1 MFLASRCGCYPR
13 VCLVQAASRGSS
25 MYLRRFKIA
34 TRTLACFAVMVLL
47 VLGLGIF
54 SLAQLSSIRAK
65 GLEIEN
71 DSLPGIALGDAIA
84 LAFSN
89 TRYDVMKMLSAR
101 SADQLV
107 QARDELMQ
115 RESVFAKAIEAY
127 QPFIDS
133 PGERELIEGV
143 DTTFKD
149 YARHAEQVHAL
160 ITAGQEDAGRLLA
173 WNEMAGIAKSLMAQL
188 EGLKQLNDASQS
200 EASTGA
206 SHTYATA
213 NRVTLFTMGSALL
226 VTLILAWRLT
236 VSLSGPIRQALA
248 ASEMIAAG
256 DLRIAHIESLGSD
269 EAALLL
275 QSIVRMRENL
285 RNTLSH
291 VGQAAGQV
299 FTATEELNILMRDN
313 NADLRVQNSEIEM
326 SAAAVT
332 EMSQAVQE
340 VTRNAVSTS
349 EESKASAR
357 AAQEGQG
364 ELGLTVGSIK
374 QLTEDVQQATDQAQ
388 LLAVRTLEIS
398 KVLEVIRSVS
408 EQTNLLALNAAIE
421 AARAGDA
428 GRGFDVVV
436 ADEVR
441 ALAHRT
447 SASTREIESM
457 IEHVQQGTQ
466 NTVAALS
473 LSREQ
478 AHRTKAQAELANAAL
493 ASIANSVMIIDD
505 RNLVIAS
512 ACEEQTQVAREVDSN
527 LVRIRDL
534 AAQSATRADKTAH
547 ASQLLAELA
556 NGLNERLRHFQL

>member
-1 MFLASRCGCYPR
+1 
-13 VCLVQAASRGSS
+13 
-25 MYLRRFKIA
+25 
-34 TRTLACFAVMVLL
+34 MVLL
-47 VLGLGIF
+47 VLGLGMF

-143 DTTFKD
+143 DKAFKD

-188 EGLKQLNDASQS
+188 ESLKQLNDASQS

-213 NRVTLFTMGSALL
+213 NRVTLLTMVSALL

-291 VGQAAGQV
+291 VGQAAGQL

-428 GRGFDVVV
+428 GRGFAVV

-447 SASTREIESM
+447 SDSTREIESM
-457 IEHVQQGTQ
+457 IEHVQQGTHD
-466 NTVAALS
+466 TVAALS

-512 ACEEQTQVAREVDSN
+512 ACEEQTQVAREVDNN

-534 AAQSATRADKTAH
+534 PAQSAIRADKTTS

>member
-1 MFLASRCGCYPR
+1 
-13 VCLVQAASRGSS
+13 

-34 TRTLACFAVMVLL
+34 ARTLACFAVMVLL
-47 VLGLGIF
+47 VLGLGMF

-143 DTTFKD
+143 DKAFKD

-188 EGLKQLNDASQS
+188 ESLKQLNDASQS

-213 NRVTLFTMGSALL
+213 NRVTLLTMVSALL

-291 VGQAAGQV
+291 VGQAAGQL

-428 GRGFDVVV
+428 GRGFAVV

-447 SASTREIESM
+447 SDSTREIESM
-457 IEHVQQGTQ
+457 IEHVQQGTHD
-466 NTVAALS
+466 TVAALS

-512 ACEEQTQVAREVDSN
+512 ACEEQTQVAREVDNN

-534 AAQSATRADKTAH
+534 AAQSAIRADKTTS

>member
-1 MFLASRCGCYPR
+1 MS
-13 VCLVQAASRGSS
+13 
-25 MYLRRFKIA
+25 LRRFKIA
-34 TRTLACFAVMVLL
+34 TRTLACFAIMVLL
-47 VLGLGIF
+47 VLGLGVF
-54 SLAQLSSIRAK
+54 NLVQLSSIRAK

-101 SADQLV
+101 TAEQRV

-115 RESVFAKAIEAY
+115 RESAFAKAIDAY
-127 QPFIDS
+127 RPFIDS
-133 PGERELIEGV
+133 PGERDLVEGV
-143 DTTFKD
+143 EKTFRD
-149 YARHAEQVHAL
+149 YAGHAEQVYAM

-173 WNEMAGIAKSLMAQL
+173 WNEMANTAKSLMGQL
-188 EGLKQLNDASQS
+188 EDLKQLNDASQV
-200 EASTGA
+200 EASTSA

-213 NRVTLFTMGSALL
+213 NRVTLFTMGFALM

-256 DLRIAHIESLGSD
+256 DLRIEHIDSRGSD

-275 QSIVRMRENL
+275 QSMVRMRENL
-285 RNTLSH
+285 RHTLSH
-291 VGQAAGQV
+291 VGQVAGQL
-299 FTATEELNILMRDN
+299 FAATEELNILMRDN

-349 EESKASAR
+349 EESRASAR
-357 AAQEGQG
+357 AAREGQG
-364 ELGLTVGSIK
+364 ELGLTVGSIT
-374 QLTEDVQQATDQAQ
+374 QLTEDVQQATRQAQ
-388 LLAVRTLEIS
+388 LLAVSTLEIS

-428 GRGFDVVV
+428 GRGFAVV

-447 SASTREIESM
+447 SDSTREIESM
-457 IEHVQQGTQ
+457 IEHVQKGTQ
-466 NTVAALS
+466 DTVTALS

-493 ASIANSVMIIDD
+493 ASIASSVMIIDD

-534 AAQSATRADKTAH
+534 AAQSATRADKTTS
-547 ASQLLAELA
+547 ASQILAELA

>member
-1 MFLASRCGCYPR
+1 MS
-13 VCLVQAASRGSS
+13 
-25 MYLRRFKIA
+25 LRRFKIA
-34 TRTLACFAVMVLL
+34 TRTLACFAIMVLL
-47 VLGLGIF
+47 VLGLGVF
-54 SLAQLSSIRAK
+54 NLVQLSSIRAK

-101 SADQLV
+101 TAEQRV

-115 RESVFAKAIEAY
+115 RESAFAKAIDAY
-127 QPFIDS
+127 RPFIDS
-133 PGERELIEGV
+133 PGERDLVEGV
-143 DTTFKD
+143 EKTFRD
-149 YARHAEQVHAL
+149 YAGHAEQVHAM

-173 WNEMAGIAKSLMAQL
+173 WNEMANTAKSLMGQL
-188 EGLKQLNDASQS
+188 EDLKQLNDASQV
-200 EASTGA
+200 EASTSA

-213 NRVTLFTMGSALL
+213 NRVTLFTMGFALM

-256 DLRIAHIESLGSD
+256 DLRIEHIDSRGSD

-275 QSIVRMRENL
+275 QSMVRMRENL
-285 RNTLSH
+285 RHTLSH
-291 VGQAAGQV
+291 VGQVAGQL
-299 FTATEELNILMRDN
+299 FAATEELNILMRDN

-349 EESKASAR
+349 EESRASAR
-357 AAQEGQG
+357 AAREGQG
-364 ELGLTVGSIK
+364 ELGLTVGSIT
-374 QLTEDVQQATDQAQ
+374 QLTEDVQQATRQAQ
-388 LLAVRTLEIS
+388 LLAVSTLEIS

-428 GRGFDVVV
+428 GRGFAVV

-447 SASTREIESM
+447 SDSTREIESM
-457 IEHVQQGTQ
+457 IEHVQKGTQ
-466 NTVAALS
+466 DTVTALS

-493 ASIANSVMIIDD
+493 ASIASSVMIIDD

-534 AAQSATRADKTAH
+534 AAQSATRADKTTS
-547 ASQLLAELA
+547 ASQILAELA

>member
-1 MFLASRCGCYPR
+1 MS
-13 VCLVQAASRGSS
+13 
-25 MYLRRFKIA
+25 LRRFKIA
-34 TRTLACFAVMVLL
+34 TRTLACFAIMVLL
-47 VLGLGIF
+47 VLGLGVF
-54 SLAQLSSIRAK
+54 NLVQLSSIRAK

-101 SADQLV
+101 TAEQRV

-115 RESVFAKAIEAY
+115 RESAFAKAIDAY
-127 QPFIDS
+127 RPFIDS
-133 PGERELIEGV
+133 PGERDLVEGV
-143 DTTFKD
+143 EKTFRD
-149 YARHAEQVHAL
+149 YAGHAEQVHAM

-173 WNEMAGIAKSLMAQL
+173 WNEMANTAKSLMGQL
-188 EGLKQLNDASQS
+188 EDLKQLNDASQV
-200 EASTGA
+200 EASTSA

-213 NRVTLFTMGSALL
+213 NRVTLFTMGFALM

-256 DLRIAHIESLGSD
+256 DLRIEHIDSRGSD

-275 QSIVRMRENL
+275 QSMVRMRENL
-285 RNTLSH
+285 RHTLSH
-291 VGQAAGQV
+291 VGQVARQLFA
-299 FTATEELNILMRDN
+299 ATEELNILMRDN

-332 EMSQAVQE
+332 EMRQAVQE

-349 EESKASAR
+349 EESRASAR
-357 AAQEGQG
+357 AAREGQG
-364 ELGLTVGSIK
+364 ELGLTVGSIT
-374 QLTEDVQQATDQAQ
+374 QLTEDVQQATRQAQ
-388 LLAVRTLEIS
+388 LLAVSTLEIS

-428 GRGFDVVV
+428 GRGFAVV

-447 SASTREIESM
+447 SDSTREIESM
-457 IEHVQQGTQ
+457 IEHVQKGTQ
-466 NTVAALS
+466 DTVTALS

-493 ASIANSVMIIDD
+493 ASIASSVMIIDD

-534 AAQSATRADKTAH
+534 AAQSATRADKTTS
-547 ASQLLAELA
+547 ASQILAELA

>member
-1 MFLASRCGCYPR
+1 
-13 VCLVQAASRGSS
+13 

-133 PGERELIEGV
+133 PGERELIEDV

-213 NRVTLFTMGSALL
+213 NRVTLFTMGAALL

-291 VGQAAGQV
+291 VGLAAGQV

-428 GRGFDVVV
+428 GRGFAVV

-447 SASTREIESM
+447 SDSTREIESM

>member
-1 MFLASRCGCYPR
+1 
-13 VCLVQAASRGSS
+13 

-188 EGLKQLNDASQS
+188 ESLKQLNDASQS

-213 NRVTLFTMGSALL
+213 NRVTLFTMGAALL

-256 DLRIAHIESLGSD
+256 DLRIAHIESLGRD

-340 VTRNAVSTS
+340 VTRNALSTS

-428 GRGFDVVV
+428 GRGFAVV

>member
-1 MFLASRCGCYPR
+1 
-13 VCLVQAASRGSS
+13 

>member
-1 MFLASRCGCYPR
+1 
-13 VCLVQAASRGSS
+13 
-25 MYLRRFKIA
+25 MYLRRFNIA
-34 TRTLACFAVMVLL
+34 TRTVACFAVMVLL
-47 VLGLGIF
+47 VLGLGVF

-65 GLEIEN
+65 GLDIEN

-101 SADQLV
+101 NADQLV
-107 QARDELMQ
+107 QAREELMQ
-115 RESVFAKAIEAY
+115 RESAFAKAIEAY

-133 PGERELIEGV
+133 PGERDVIDGV
-143 DTTFKD
+143 GKTFQD
-149 YARHAEQVHAL
+149 YVRHAEQVHAM

-173 WNEMAGIAKSLMAQL
+173 WTDMASIAKSLMGQL
-188 EGLKQLNDASQS
+188 EDLKQLNDASQVD
-200 EASTGA
+200 ASTSA
-206 SHTYATA
+206 SHTYANA

-236 VSLSGPIRQALA
+236 VSLAGPIRQALA
-248 ASEMIAAG
+248 ASETIAAG
-256 DLRIAHIESLGSD
+256 DLRIEYIESGGRD

-275 QSIVRMRENL
+275 QSMVRMRQNL
-285 RNTLSH
+285 RGTLSH
-291 VGQAAGQV
+291 VGQVAGQL

-313 NADLRVQNSEIEM
+313 NADLRVQSSEIDM

-349 EESKASAR
+349 EESRVSAH
-357 AAQEGQG
+357 AARQGQG
-364 ELGLTVGSIK
+364 ELGLTVGSIT
-374 QLTEDVQQATDQAQ
+374 QLTEDVQQATHHAQ

-421 AARAGDA
+421 AARAGEA
-428 GRGFDVVV
+428 GRGFAVV

-447 SASTREIESM
+447 SDSTREIESM
-457 IEHVQQGTQ
+457 IEHVQQGTRD
-466 NTVAALS
+466 TVTALS

-493 ASIANSVMIIDD
+493 ASIASSVMIIDD

-534 AAQSATRADKTAH
+534 AAQSATRADKTAS
-547 ASQLLAELA
+547 ASQALAELA

>member
-1 MFLASRCGCYPR
+1 
-13 VCLVQAASRGSS
+13 

-101 SADQLV
+101 NADQLA

-115 RESVFAKAIEAY
+115 RESAFTQAIQAY

-133 PGERELIEGV
+133 PGERDLIEGV
-143 DTTFKD
+143 DRTFRN
-149 YARHAEQVHAL
+149 YAGHAEQVHAM

-173 WNEMAGIAKSLMAQL
+173 WNEMAAIAKSLMGQL
-188 EGLKQLNDASQS
+188 DDLKQLNDAAQVD
-200 EASTGA
+200 ASTSS

-213 NRVTLFTMGSALL
+213 NQVTLFTMVFALL
-226 VTLILAWRLT
+226 ITLVLAWRLT

-256 DLRIAHIESLGSD
+256 DLRVGHIENQGSD

-275 QSIVRMRENL
+275 GSMVRMRENL

-291 VGQAAGQV
+291 VGQAAGQL
-299 FTATEELNILMRDN
+299 FTATEEMNALMRDS
-313 NADLRVQNSEIEM
+313 NADLQVQNGEIEL
-326 SAAAVT
+326 SATAVN

-340 VTRNAVSTS
+340 VTRNAVATS
-349 EESKASAR
+349 EDARASAQ
-357 AAQEGQG
+357 AAREGQC
-364 ELGLTVGSIK
+364 ELGLTMGSIT
-374 QLTEDVQQATDQAQ
+374 QLTDDVQRATDQAQ
-388 LLAVRTLEIS
+388 LLAQRALEIS

-428 GRGFDVVV
+428 GRGFAVV

-447 SASTREIESM
+447 SDSTREIESM
-457 IEHVQQGTQ
+457 IEHVQEGTQ
-466 NTVAALS
+466 NTVTALS

-478 AHRTKAQAELANAAL
+478 AHRTKAQAELASAAL
-493 ASIANSVMIIDD
+493 ASIASSVMIIDD
-505 RNLVIAS
+505 RNMVIAS
-512 ACEEQTQVAREVDSN
+512 ACEEQTQVAREVDHN

-534 AAQSATRADKTAH
+534 AAQSITRANKTTR
-547 ASQLLAELA
+547 ASQVVAELA
-556 NGLNERLRHFQL
+556 DGLNERLRHFQL